1 MDLPNTP
8 GDALAQQTRARLFA
22 RLVELRRSAGTDEL
36 AAELGLHPNGV
47 RNHLERME
55 QAGLVLRDRER
66 GARGRPRDRWSVN
79 PEAQP
84 GGEPPEGYGELV
96 RWLVR
101 VIAAAKV
108 RIADVE
114 ETGRGIGR
122 ELAPAEGPGTAEE
135 RLHDTLSA
143 LGFQPQREI
152 GDRRRL
158 NYRLGNCPYRE
169 AVKERQAI
177 VCALHRGIT
186 CGLLDELDP
195 ATRLTQF
202 VPEDP
207 DEAGCLIQVRGP
219 MAEQAAGNA

>member
-1 MDLPNTP
+1 MDLPVTSQ
-8 GDALAQQTRARLFA
+8 DALAQETRARLFA
-22 RLVELRRSAGTDEL
+22 LLVERRRSAGTDEL

-55 QAGLVLRDRER
+55 QAGLVVRDRER
-66 GARGRPRDRWSVN
+66 RPRGRPRDRWSVS
-79 PEAQP
+79 PDAQP

-108 RIADVE
+108 QISDVE

-135 RLHDTLSA
+135 RLHDTISA
-143 LGFQPQREI
+143 LGFQPRREV
-152 GDRRRL
+152 GERRAL

-186 CGLLDELDP
+186 CGLLDQLDP
-195 ATRLTQF
+195 ETKLARF

-207 DEAGCLIQVRGP
+207 DQAGCLIQLRGP
-219 MAEQAAGNA
+219 MAEQAAGTP